1 MNRIT
6 CDVIKDLIPS
16 YLDGICSEASKEL
29 VEIHISE
36 CTDCRELLKEMQ
48 ETEFITQKSDIE
60 QINHMR
66 KVKFAFAKRNI
77 VIVGILFAFVIA
89 GMLMIMS
96 QYGSVPTEVY
106 YVVLP
111 VGMSVVYLVQSD
123 YSIVRRR
130 EKDIKWFCCLGILG
144 LFYVIGLQSICIY
157 WCYSGN
163 YPVWIPMHRLGPFCY
178 IQFMILV
185 LLEFGICIGSLV
197 AAAKREQSYGI
208 IPYISMMDAVLCL
221 VCISIMKNMADVE
234 NYMQEV
240 CVPFAIIVIES
251 TIVVGSSYWK
261 QRSIS
266 QLKDKNMD
274 KEAGL

>member
-1 MNRIT
+1 
-6 CDVIKDLIPS
+6 
-16 YLDGICSEASKEL
+16 
-29 VEIHISE
+29 
-36 CTDCRELLKEMQ
+36 
-48 ETEFITQKSDIE
+48 
-60 QINHMR
+60 
-66 KVKFAFAKRNI
+66 
-77 VIVGILFAFVIA
+77 
-89 GMLMIMS
+89 
-96 QYGSVPTEVY
+96 
-106 YVVLP
+106 
-111 VGMSVVYLVQSD
+111 
-123 YSIVRRR
+123 
-130 EKDIKWFCCLGILG
+130 
-144 LFYVIGLQSICIY
+144 
-157 WCYSGN
+157 
-163 YPVWIPMHRLGPFCY
+163 MHRLGSFCY